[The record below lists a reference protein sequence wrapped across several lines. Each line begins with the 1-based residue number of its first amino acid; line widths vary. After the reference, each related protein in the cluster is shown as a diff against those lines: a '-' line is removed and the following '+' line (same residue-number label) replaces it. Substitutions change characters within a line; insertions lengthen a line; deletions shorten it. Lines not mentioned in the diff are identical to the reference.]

1 MFFLDKNTELSVETL
16 TKFINVFVTVEL
28 PRLIKLKDYYD
39 GKQAIMQKYNED
51 SSKPCN
57 KIVVNYCSGI
67 VDNFNGYLTGIP
79 VTYKSTDDISDLRGV
94 LRDNNYIT
102 EDSQFLKNALIFGK
116 AYEIMYLNEDGNIRF
131 NVLDTRQGF
140 PVYSDD
146 LDKKLIYFVRF
157 YPKDTIDTLKGY
169 YVEVYDKDTVKK
181 YTMSDGYSNIQFVDE
196 EQHYFRAVPLSVFSL
211 NADETSAYEK
221 IMSMQDAYNKLLSS
235 AEDDFEAFCDAY
247 MVISGM
253 TIDEEELIKMKTN
266 RVLLVEEAGNVSY
279 LTKDVNTTALDSMLD
294 ELNGK
299 IHRISNSPDFGDENF
314 ANASGISLKYK
325 LIGFENTAS
334 AIATRFIKALN
345 DRIRMIFQILY
356 IKNSA
361 AWRDVD
367 IIVSRNLPIDIAE
380 IVDTVTSLR
389 GIVSDKTL
397 IAQIP
402 FITDVDEELN
412 NLTNQ
417 LVL

>member
-16 TKFINVFVTVEL
+16 TKFINVFVTTEL

-299 IHRISNSPDFGDENF
+299 IHRVSNSPDFGDENF

-412 NLTNQ
+412 NLTN
-417 LVL
+417 

>member
-211 NADETSAYEK
+211 NEDETSAYEK

-299 IHRISNSPDFGDENF
+299 IHRVSNSPDFGDENF

>member
-16 TKFINVFVTVEL
+16 TKFINVFVTAEL

-146 LDKKLIYFVRF
+146 LDKKLTYFVRF

-299 IHRISNSPDFGDENF
+299 IHRVSNSPDFGDENF

>member
-16 TKFINVFVTVEL
+16 TKFINVFVTAEL

-146 LDKKLIYFVRF
+146 LDKKLTYFVRL

-299 IHRISNSPDFGDENF
+299 IHRVSNSPDFGDENF

>member
-16 TKFINVFVTVEL
+16 TKFINVFVTAEL

-299 IHRISNSPDFGDENF
+299 IHRVSNSPDFGDENF

-412 NLTNQ
+412 DLTNQ

>member
-16 TKFINVFVTVEL
+16 TKFINVFVTTEL

-116 AYEIMYLNEDGNIRF
+116 AYEIMYLDEDGNIRF

-181 YTMSDGYSNIQFVDE
+181 YTMSDGYSDIQFVDE

-299 IHRISNSPDFGDENF
+299 IHRVSNSPDFGDENF

>member
-16 TKFINVFVTVEL
+16 TKFINVFVTAEL

-299 IHRISNSPDFGDENF
+299 IHRVSNSPDFGDENF

>member
-16 TKFINVFVTVEL
+16 TKFINVFVTTEL

-116 AYEIMYLNEDGNIRF
+116 AYEIMYLDEDGNIRF

-211 NADETSAYEK
+211 NEDETSAYEK

-299 IHRISNSPDFGDENF
+299 IHRVSNSPDFGDENF

>member
-16 TKFINVFVTVEL
+16 TKFINVFVTTEL

-299 IHRISNSPDFGDENF
+299 IHRVSNSPDFGDENF

>member
-16 TKFINVFVTVEL
+16 TKFINVFVTTEL

-299 IHRISNSPDFGDENF
+299 IHRVSNSPDFGDENF

-412 NLTNQ
+412 DLTNQ